1 MAFTPTGDSGGDSS
15 SGGFTATGAGAGL
28 GASVGAFFG
37 SKEMNSAAVDGA
49 KSFRDAAKAGQFA
62 VDPDKAKSAIK
73 DLERAEEHAI
83 RKRVHAAHV
92 AQRLP
97 IGGSPFAQTAADA
110 YQEGGKSALRAAEAD
125 IKVIQYYREG
135 VEAAMKNYQR
145 MDDDAAGSFGKGV

>member
-1 MAFTPTGDSGGDSS
+1 MAFTPTGDS
-15 SGGFTATGAGAGL
+15 SGSGNTASGTGAGL

-73 DLERAEEHAI
+73 DLERAEKHAIKKREHAF
-83 RKRVHAAHV
+83 AV
-92 AQRLP
+92 AQQMK
-97 IGGSPFAQTAADA
+97 IGGSPFAQTAAAA

-145 MDDDAAGSFGKGV
+145 MDDDAAGSFGKGA